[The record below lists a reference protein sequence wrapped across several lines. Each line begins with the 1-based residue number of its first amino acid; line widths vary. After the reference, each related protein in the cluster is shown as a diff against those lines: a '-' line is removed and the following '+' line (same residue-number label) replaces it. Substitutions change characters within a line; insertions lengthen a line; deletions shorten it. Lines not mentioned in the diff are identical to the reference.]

1 MWFVGVDPGSSGAIA
16 IIDEFGAYVA
26 DLKLKDQT
34 PHDVWEWLD
43 TRTAESSKLSAAIER
58 VHSMPKQGV
67 SSSFKFGFSAGFL
80 HGILVAAGIPF
91 DEVTPQKWQKELKCL
106 THGEKNVSKVAAQRR
121 WPEVRI
127 THANADALL
136 IAEWRRGM
144 WLTNF
149 PAPIEGEFELSGVR
163 P

>member
-43 TRTAESSKLSAAIER
+43 TRTAEASKLSAAIER

-67 SSSFKFGFSAGFL
+67 ASSFKFGFSAGFL
-80 HGILVAAGIPF
+80 HGMLVAAGIPF
-91 DEVTPQKWQKELKCL
+91 DDVTPQKWQKELSCL
-106 THGEKNVSKVAAQRR
+106 TRGDKNISKTAAQRR

-136 IAEWRRGM
+136 IAEWRRTQ
-144 WLTNF
+144 WTATQR
-149 PAPIEGEFELSGVR
+149 APQVEQFEQQCR
-163 P
+163 